1 MPAVPILKPRE
12 AVAVLT
18 ALGFEEV
25 RQRGSHKRFRHPD
38 GRSTTVP
45 MHRGRDLSPILLRS
59 IARDAGMTLQE
70 FVAYRR

>member
-1 MPAVPILKPRE
+1 MPILKPRE
-12 AVAVLT
+12 VVAVLT
-18 ALGFEEV
+18 ALEFEEV
-25 RQRGSHKRFRHPD
+25 RQRGSHKRFRHAD

-59 IARDAGMTLQE
+59 IARDVGMTVQE